1 MENFQCT
8 SIGIGR
14 STFVVVDGAEYRKQE
29 ARRQGDREAGY
40 AEE

>member
-14 STFVVVDGAEYRKQE
+14 STFVVVDGAEYRKQKDH
-29 ARRQGDREAGY
+29 RQGGRQAGY